1 LQIKSSNRDKVA
13 NQTHQN
19 SRDIQ
24 SIYCTIPMIKESIP
38 LVVLFRALN
47 CINDKQILTR
57 ICFDC
62 PDDQEM
68 REALRPSL
76 EEAKIIQSQED
87 ALDFIAKRG
96 IA

>member
-1 LQIKSSNRDKVA
+1 
-13 NQTHQN
+13 
-19 SRDIQ
+19 
-24 SIYCTIPMIKESIP
+24 
-38 LVVLFRALN
+38 
-47 CINDKQILTR
+47 
-57 ICFDC
+57 
-62 PDDQEM
+62 M